1 MSGRV
6 TVDDGGRGQLSYL
19 GVGCVWAWIYC
30 AYGTTSL
37 GLDGTGS
44 NLFFVLAAVSV
55 VLFLLVGGVAM
66 ARRPQWGNRWMGIVA
81 PVLMACGTVFTA
93 FGEGSPA
100 PVPLAVA
107 AALVIGPGFSWMC
120 ILWGR
125 AFTRLNEE
133 QVEFLILGSSVVTT
147 LCAFIVP
154 SLTGFVAT
162 VVVAFLPVIS
172 GVLLIC
178 AEGGKSASGA
188 LVRTVVPPRAVEK
201 GQGRSFHH
209 ILGCVLVVLAAAY
222 FVLGF
227 LDVGLAF
234 RDTFV
239 SGATGSFDIATFVG
253 SSIGIVLALAT
264 MRFAVRIDMATLFRW
279 LTPVTMLGIC
289 LAVQPAAWAAEGS
302 AAITSA
308 ADVCI
313 QAIAY
318 LYFVTLAKKGE
329 LDIALG
335 IGLGQGFIQFGVLAG
350 NVVAS
355 AAASALGSSAIL
367 AAPAGFALI
376 LLLAFAT
383 ALLPTSESLR
393 ALRSFDER
401 SSSPEDGIDR
411 AVIRAMREYGLSARE
426 GEVLGYLARGRSQ
439 PYIQE
444 ALYLSKSTISTHVKH
459 IYRKMDVHSK
469 QELLNAL
476 EEVGAS

>member
-1 MSGRV
+1 MGRGAAG
-6 TVDDGGRGQLSYL
+6 DGGGRSQLSYL

-37 GLDGTGS
+37 GLNGTGS

-55 VLFLLVGGVAM
+55 VLFLLASGIVM
-66 ARRPQWGNRWMGIVA
+66 ARQPQRGNRWMGIVA
-81 PVLMACGTVFTA
+81 PVLMACGTVFTV

-100 PVPLAVA
+100 PVPLAIA

-154 SLTGFVAT
+154 SLTGFVAAVT
-162 VVVAFLPVIS
+162 VTLLPVIS
-172 GVLLIC
+172 GVLLAY
-178 AEGGKSASGA
+178 AERSKGASEA
-188 LVRTVVPPRAVEK
+188 QAWTVVPSHAVEK
-201 GQGRSFHH
+201 GRGRSFRRV
-209 ILGCVLVVLAAAY
+209 LGCVLVVLAAAY

-227 LDVGLAF
+227 LDAGLAF
-234 RDTFV
+234 QDTSV
-239 SGATGSFDIATFVG
+239 PEVTDSFDIATFVG
-253 SSIGIVLALAT
+253 SSIGAVLALAT

-279 LTPVTMLGIC
+279 LTPVMMLGVC
-289 LAVQPAAWAAEGS
+289 LAVQPGAWTLEGS
-302 AAITSA
+302 DAITSA

-335 IGLGQGFIQFGVLAG
+335 IGLGQGFIQFGVLVG
-350 NVVAS
+350 NVAAS

-367 AAPAGFALI
+367 ATPAGFALI

-383 ALLPTSESLR
+383 ALLPASESLR
-393 ALRSFDER
+393 ALRSLDER

-469 QELLNAL
+469 QELLNTL
-476 EEVGAS
+476 DRKSVV